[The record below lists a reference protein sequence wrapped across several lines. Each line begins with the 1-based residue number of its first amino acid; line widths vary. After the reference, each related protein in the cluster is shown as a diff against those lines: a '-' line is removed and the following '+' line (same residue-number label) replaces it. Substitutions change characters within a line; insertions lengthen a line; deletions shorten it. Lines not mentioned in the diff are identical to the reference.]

1 MPAVIWVQLGN
12 QDDES
17 GKAAREKLLAWACD
31 SKTPRISQAASLALA
46 PLVDQA
52 FIHQNFGSGDGV
64 LETGQVNALALMH
77 DAHGLPLQGLAAL
90 ARRQIRLKILSNN
103 SVELISAV
111 LRAACLGAAGF
122 ALAEVWIYYTQA
134 YLESADPA
142 FPILTLELSLVGLLA
157 FMLALPGALCAP
169 LGRHLWAML
178 AGGRRSLPAALG
190 TLAGSALGGG
200 LVIALLAALAEY
212 QNWDWSRQSS
222 YFLSGLM
229 LGGAIGLPWL
239 LTARFSLKRRWIV
252 LLAGLLG
259 GLAFFGLSQW
269 DTMWPQQSLAL
280 TLADRTGWLTRLV
293 PGILIG
299 LGSALGL
306 AWGRLRPRS
315 P

>member
-1 MPAVIWVQLGN
+1 M
-12 QDDES
+12 
-17 GKAAREKLLAWACD
+17 
-31 SKTPRISQAASLALA
+31 
-46 PLVDQA
+46 
-52 FIHQNFGSGDGV
+52 
-64 LETGQVNALALMH
+64 
-77 DAHGLPLQGLAAL
+77 
-90 ARRQIRLKILSNN
+90 
-103 SVELISAV
+103 
-111 LRAACLGAAGF
+111 
-122 ALAEVWIYYTQA
+122 
-134 YLESADPA
+134 
-142 FPILTLELSLVGLLA
+142 GLLA

-200 LVIALLAALAEY
+200 LAIALLAALAEY
-212 QNWDWSRQSS
+212 QNSDWSRLSR

-229 LGGAIGLPWL
+229 LGVATGLPWL

-269 DTMWPQQSLAL
+269 EAMWPQHSFAL
-280 TLADRTGWLTRLV
+280 TLDDRTGWLTRLV

-306 AWGRLRPRS
+306 VWGRLRRRS